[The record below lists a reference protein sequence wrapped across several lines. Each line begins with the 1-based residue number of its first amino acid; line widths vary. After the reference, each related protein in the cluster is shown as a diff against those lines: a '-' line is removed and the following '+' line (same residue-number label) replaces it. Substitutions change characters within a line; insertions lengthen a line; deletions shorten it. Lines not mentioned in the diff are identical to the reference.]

1 MTKLRAVVFELLAA
15 SLALIAVGFALWEWP
30 LVAICLLIVALV
42 IYGLLLAADAKKYI
56 NVAPKKDMYV
66 CDIHGPMPISG
77 THVLFDGE
85 VMEQTSADGLDYRGP
100 VRMCA
105 ICFETR
111 IKQAKARA

>member
-1 MTKLRAVVFELLAA
+1 MTKLRAVVFELFAF
-15 SLALIAVGFALWEWP
+15 SLTLIAIGFALWEWP
-30 LVAICLLIVALV
+30 IVALCLLGVALV
-42 IYGLLLAADAKKYI
+42 IYATLLAADARKYI

-66 CDIHGPMPISG
+66 CDVHGPMPISG

-111 IKQAKARA
+111 IKEAKARA